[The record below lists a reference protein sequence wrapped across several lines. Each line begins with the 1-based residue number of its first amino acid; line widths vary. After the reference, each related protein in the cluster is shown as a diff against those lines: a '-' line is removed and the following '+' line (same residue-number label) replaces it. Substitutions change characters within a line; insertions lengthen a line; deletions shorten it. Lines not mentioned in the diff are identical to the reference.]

1 MNKPKYIL
9 YAFSRALS
17 FAIIK
22 VAVVGIDRGN
32 NCIVVPIDGDG
43 KFNNIPFDAW
53 TVRRYE
59 VYNTQ
64 KEALMALQDKVRM
77 TAANIN
83 DFLEHRVIDGSNPQ
97 LHIPNDSLPYP
108 LSY

>member
-1 MNKPKYIL
+1 MNKPKFIL

-22 VAVVGIDRGN
+22 VAVVRKDTNGN
-32 NCIVVPIDGDG
+32 AIVVPIDGDG
-43 KFNNIPFDAW
+43 RFHNIPFDAW

-59 VYNTQ
+59 VYNSQ
-64 KEALMALQDKVRM
+64 KEALMALQNKVRM

-83 DFLEHRVIDGSNPQ
+83 DFLENRVIDGSIPQ

-108 LSY
+108 LSH

>member
-1 MNKPKYIL
+1 MNKPKYII

-22 VAVVGIDRGN
+22 VAVVGIDKSD
-32 NCIVVPIDGDG
+32 NCIVVPIDGSG
-43 KFNNIPFDAW
+43 KFHNIPFDAW

-59 VYNTQ
+59 VYNSQ

-77 TAANIN
+77 TAANIY
-83 DFLEHRVIDGSNPQ
+83 DFLEHRVIDGSITQ
-97 LHIPNDSLPYP
+97 LHIPNDRLPYP
-108 LSY
+108 ISH